1 MDMQQGNQSRT
12 ARILVVDDQE
22 ASRRVLVHLLEAF
35 GMETIQIENGVDA
48 LLAVQSEHPDLVLL
62 DLFMPGMNGETVL
75 RELKR
80 NPATYALPVV
90 MISGNDDA
98 KLVSR
103 CIELGAE
110 DYVVKPFNESI
121 LMARVRAGLN
131 RKRLN
136 EYESEYRALL
146 ENRNEELSGALNA
159 QLIKT
164 NQMQSATIFALS
176 KLAESRDPETG
187 EHLERICEYVRILAT
202 ELQSDP
208 EFMGTIDNA
217 MIEQLCQTSPLHD
230 IGKVG
235 IPDRILQKPGKLSE
249 EEFETMKLHTII
261 GAETLR
267 AVAEK
272 HPHNS
277 FLQLGICVTES
288 HHERWDG
295 SGYPHRIAGEN
306 IPLAGR
312 ILALADV
319 YDALT
324 SARCYKKPI
333 AHDASVQ
340 IILQGSGAHFDPRIV
355 AAFDRRAGDFWR
367 TSEYLQDSTKAMIC

>member
-1 MDMQQGNQSRT
+1 
-12 ARILVVDDQE
+12 
-22 ASRRVLVHLLEAF
+22 
-35 GMETIQIENGVDA
+35 
-48 LLAVQSEHPDLVLL
+48 
-62 DLFMPGMNGETVL
+62 
-75 RELKR
+75 
-80 NPATYALPVV
+80 
-90 MISGNDDA
+90 
-98 KLVSR
+98 
-103 CIELGAE
+103 
-110 DYVVKPFNESI
+110 
-121 LMARVRAGLN
+121 
-131 RKRLN
+131 
-136 EYESEYRALL
+136 
-146 ENRNEELSGALNA
+146 
-159 QLIKT
+159 
-164 NQMQSATIFALS
+164 MQSATIFALS

>member
-146 ENRNEELSGALNA
+146 ENRNEELSGA
-159 QLIKT
+159 
-164 NQMQSATIFALS
+164 
-176 KLAESRDPETG
+176 
-187 EHLERICEYVRILAT
+187 
-202 ELQSDP
+202 
-208 EFMGTIDNA
+208 
-217 MIEQLCQTSPLHD
+217 
-230 IGKVG
+230 
-235 IPDRILQKPGKLSE
+235 
-249 EEFETMKLHTII
+249 
-261 GAETLR
+261 
-267 AVAEK
+267 
-272 HPHNS
+272 
-277 FLQLGICVTES
+277 
-288 HHERWDG
+288 
-295 SGYPHRIAGEN
+295 
-306 IPLAGR
+306 
-312 ILALADV
+312 
-319 YDALT
+319 
-324 SARCYKKPI
+324 
-333 AHDASVQ
+333 
-340 IILQGSGAHFDPRIV
+340 
-355 AAFDRRAGDFWR
+355 
-367 TSEYLQDSTKAMIC
+367 